1 MSAAPVTIRLIHHDE
16 LPALLELYRHLHVDD
31 DEPSS
36 PSAYARV
43 WESICANPLLHYF
56 GAEVDGRLVAT
67 CILTIIPN
75 LTRGARSYG
84 VLENVVTHPD
94 YRKRGIATVLLR
106 HALDFARKEDC
117 YKVMLLTSRKD
128 EATLRFYEQ
137 AGFQA
142 GVKTGFVAK
151 LG

>member
-1 MSAAPVTIRLIHHDE
+1 MSATPATIRLIRPDE
-16 LPALLELYRHLHVDD
+16 LPALLELYRHLHADD

-36 PSAYARV
+36 PSAYAQV

-56 GAEVDGRLVAT
+56 GAEVDERLVAT
-67 CILTIIPN
+67 CTLTIIPN
-75 LTRGARSYG
+75 LTRAARPYG
-84 VLENVVTHPD
+84 VIENVVTHPD
-94 YRKRGIATVLLR
+94 CRKQGIATALLK

-117 YKVMLLTSRKD
+117 YKVILLTSRKD

-142 GVKTGFVAK
+142 GVKTGFVA
-151 LG
+151 LL